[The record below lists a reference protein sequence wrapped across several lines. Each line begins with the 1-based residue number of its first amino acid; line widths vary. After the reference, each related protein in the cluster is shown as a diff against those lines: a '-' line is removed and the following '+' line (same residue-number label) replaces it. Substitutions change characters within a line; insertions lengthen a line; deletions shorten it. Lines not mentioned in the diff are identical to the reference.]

1 MTERKW
7 TPGPWYVS
15 NMSEIF
21 HGDDCNLADCWSVHA
36 DIDED
41 ECEANAHLIAAA
53 PDMYDA
59 LESAEESIATFI
71 GVHGYPTDS
80 GAGEILRQ
88 VSAALAKARGE

>member
-1 MTERKW
+1 MELRVTWKCRDEKQHARIENVDIY
-7 TPGPWYVS
+7 T
-15 NMSEIF
+15 
-21 HGDDCNLADCWSVHA
+21 DDGSFPDNYINIGGYFGSYNPELF
-36 DIDED
+36 
-41 ECEANAHLIAAA
+41 AAA

-71 GVHGYPTDS
+71 GVHGYPTDN